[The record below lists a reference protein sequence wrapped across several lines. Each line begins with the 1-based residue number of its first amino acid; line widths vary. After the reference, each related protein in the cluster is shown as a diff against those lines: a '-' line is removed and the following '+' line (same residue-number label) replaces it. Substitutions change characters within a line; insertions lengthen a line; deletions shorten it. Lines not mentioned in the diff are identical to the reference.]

1 MLSNRLKVAL
11 GEIIDPDQ
19 VGYMANRYCGEN
31 VKLKSDVI
39 DYCQFYDHDYPCL
52 ILLADFEKAFDTIKW
67 SFLKA
72 ALKAFRFGP
81 VFQCCITIL
90 YTNIESC
97 VTNNGHLS
105 KYFKLWR
112 GIRQGCPISAL
123 LFLLV
128 AEIIAITFRQ
138 SENVRG
144 INVNGSMIKLCQL
157 ADDMTLFLTDLDS
170 VRNTVNIFE
179 EFYRYAGL
187 KLNKTKT
194 VVFLINPK
202 HVHLKD
208 ESLDTKYTDKPFKSL
223 GIWFSSDPAESA
235 LLNTT
240 AKINII
246 KNIIKSWW
254 P

>member
-1 MLSNRLKVAL
+1 M
-11 GEIIDPDQ
+11 I
-19 VGYMANRYCGEN
+19 
-31 VKLKSDVI
+31 SDVI
-39 DYCQFYDHDYPCL
+39 DYCQFYDYPCL

-72 ALKAFRFGP
+72 ALKAFGFGP
-81 VFQCCITIL
+81 VFQRWITIL

-97 VTNNGHLS
+97 VTNDGHLS

-128 AEIIAITFRQ
+128 AEIIAITLRQ

-157 ADDMTLFLTDLDS
+157 ADDMTLFLTDSDS
-170 VRNTVNIFE
+170 VRNAVNIFE

-194 VVFLINPK
+194 VVFLMFFMF
-202 HVHLKD
+202 
-208 ESLDTKYTDKPFKSL
+208 T
-223 GIWFSSDPAESA
+223 
-235 LLNTT
+235 
-240 AKINII
+240 
-246 KNIIKSWW
+246 
-254 P
+254 